1 MGFHSY
7 IKSEYCVEAEH
18 KNRTHPN
25 HPNVRTSSPH
35 KSIASIRDHIK
46 LMRKFGGEN
55 LVTITIYHNGKEIYK
70 WRNPRFGTSDQ

>member
-18 KNRTHPN
+18 INRQHPTR
-25 HPNVRTSSPH
+25 PKVVTSTPH
-35 KSIASIRDHIK
+35 MSIYSVYDHIK
-46 LMRKFGGEN
+46 LMRKFGEDY
-55 LVTITIYHNGKEIYK
+55 LVQVTIYHKGKVIDK